1 MHIVVIGGGAS
12 GLAAAIKAKR
22 SDNKVTILEKN
33 DICGKKIL
41 ATGNGRCNYYN
52 DNQNLENYNST
63 NKELLPNIINSN
75 NLKKVTMF
83 FDEVGII
90 PKIKDGY
97 YYPTTNQAV
106 SVKNSLLLQAQ
117 VLGVEIKN
125 NFSVTDV
132 EKLKD
137 KFIIKGND
145 YNLTADKVIISTGS
159 YASFKTKDNVG
170 YKILQ
175 KFGHSIVPIVPSL
188 VQLKSE
194 GKFLKL
200 WNGVRSD
207 VRLYLYEDNNLYQ
220 EEKGQ
225 IQLTDYG
232 ISGICT
238 FNISGKV
245 SRGLLNNKKEQVK
258 IDFIPFID
266 VDGIKDFTTYFS
278 KRDSKL
284 NSRNLDE
291 LLQGILN
298 HKLEDAILTESKI
311 SKNKKWSDLTE
322 KEIEKLYH
330 NLKKFSLNITGTNSF
345 DKAQVCSGGIPL
357 TEINTKTM
365 ESLKV
370 SNLYITGELLD
381 VDGLCGGYNLT
392 FSWITGILAGGCAA
406 ND

>member
-1 MHIVVIGGGAS
+1 
-12 GLAAAIKAKR
+12 
-22 SDNKVTILEKN
+22 
-33 DICGKKIL
+33 
-41 ATGNGRCNYYN
+41 
-52 DNQNLENYNST
+52 
-63 NKELLPNIINSN
+63 
-75 NLKKVTMF
+75 MF
-83 FDEVGII
+83 FDEIGII

-159 YASFKTKDNVG
+159 YASFKTQDNAG

-238 FNISGKV
+238 FNISSKV

-278 KRDSKL
+278 KRNSKL

-298 HKLEDAILTESKI
+298 YKLVDVILTESKI

-322 KEIEKLYH
+322 KEIERLYH
-330 NLKKFSLNITGTNSF
+330 NLKKFSLNIIGTNSF

-357 TEINTKTM
+357 TEIDTKTM

-392 FSWITGILAGGCAA
+392 SWITGILAGGCAA